1 MAVPSCFHKQEAAYP
16 IAALS
21 NTCGDRP
28 VIYYLRQE
36 RAMSSKL
43 FFSDST
49 CFGVFL
55 LQTLLI
61 FIKLVGL
68 H

>member
-1 MAVPSCFHKQEAAYP
+1 MVAPSCFHEQEAAYP
-16 IAALS
+16 IAVLS

-28 VIYYLRQE
+28 VICYLRQE

-43 FFSDST
+43 FFSDSI

-55 LQTLLI
+55 LPT
-61 FIKLVGL
+61 V
-68 H
+68 